1 MTDLPPIPSPL
12 DSIDRRILTLLQQ
25 DAALPV
31 AEIAAQVGLSQ
42 TPYWKRVKRMETHG
56 NNTYLG
62 NPLGVVI
69 KPRGEPSGH
78 LPLTAFV
85 AVETADHSPDWI
97 ERFALATATMPEV
110 MDVWRM
116 AGDVDYLLRVVV
128 RDMGA
133 YDGFYRR
140 LIAAIPLKNVSSRFA
155 MEHVKASSVL
165 PLG

>member
-1 MTDLPPIPSPL
+1 MIDLPHSPSAL

-42 TPYWKRVKRMETHG
+42 TPCWKRIKRMEAQGIITARVA
-56 NNTYLG
+56 L
-62 NPLGVVI
+62 VD
-69 KPRGEPSGH
+69 PRMVG

-85 AVETADHSPDWI
+85 AVETADYSPEWI
-97 ERFALATATMPEV
+97 ERFAHATAAMPEV

-128 RDMGA
+128 RDMSA
-133 YDGFYRR
+133 YDAFYRR

-165 PLG
+165 PLD

>member
-42 TPYWKRVKRMETHG
+42 TPCWKRIKRMETQG
-56 NNTYLG
+56 IIIARVAL
-62 NPLGVVI
+62 LD
-69 KPRGEPSGH
+69 PRMVG

>member
-1 MTDLPPIPSPL
+1 MIDSPDSPPAL
-12 DSIDRRILTLLQQ
+12 DAIDRRILMLLQR

-42 TPYWKRVKRMETHG
+42 TPCWKRIKRMEAQGIITARVA
-56 NNTYLG
+56 L
-62 NPLGVVI
+62 VD
-69 KPRGEPSGH
+69 PRMVG

-85 AVETADHSPDWI
+85 AVETADHSPEWI
-97 ERFALATATMPEV
+97 ERFANATASMPEV

-128 RDMGA
+128 RDMAA

>member
-1 MTDLPPIPSPL
+1 MCLSMTDLPAIPSSL
-12 DSIDRRILTLLQQ
+12 DSTDRRILTLLQQ
-25 DAALPV
+25 NAALPV

-42 TPYWKRVKRMETHG
+42 TPCWKRIKRMETQG
-56 NNTYLG
+56 IITARVAL
-62 NPLGVVI
+62 VD
-69 KPRGEPSGH
+69 PRLVG

-85 AVETADHSPDWI
+85 AVETADHSPEWI
-97 ERFALATATMPEV
+97 ERFAHATANMPEV

-128 RDMGA
+128 RDMGT

-140 LIAAIPLKNVSSRFA
+140 LIASIPLKNVSSRFA